1 MRGAMHMAI
10 SSWNRSLHAYGTWI
24 CCGGEAALCTKG
36 EEGGRGEILERS
48 GVEAGEGMT
57 HNSWCK
63 QNPRDKDLQ
72 RMPYSTAASTTYMHA
87 SREAHNGLLLSQ
99 F

>member
-1 MRGAMHMAI
+1 
-10 SSWNRSLHAYGTWI
+10 
-24 CCGGEAALCTKG
+24 
-36 EEGGRGEILERS
+36 
-48 GVEAGEGMT
+48 MT